1 VHQRLPSARERLL
14 DATDLL
20 FEEGVVGTPVDVLL
34 QHAGVSP
41 ATMYAH
47 FGSKD
52 GLVAE
57 ALRRRLQQWD
67 STWTACVA
75 AAGTP
80 EERLLAVF
88 DALRDFRRNRR
99 GARWCAF
106 LGTAAEL
113 GQADSHLREAIDADT
128 GLLRSRLR
136 ELAVPVAGD
145 GAAELAEQLLLVVT
159 GALAMALR
167 DPDPF
172 AHIERGRRIAR
183 ALVRHNSGRSR
194 RPEL

>member
-1 VHQRLPSARERLL
+1 MPSARERLL
-14 DATDLL
+14 DAADLL

-34 QHAGVSP
+34 RRAGVAP

-52 GLVAE
+52 GLVTE

-67 STWTACVA
+67 STWVACLATAS
-75 AAGTP
+75 TP
-80 EERLLAVF
+80 EGRLLAVF
-88 DALRDFRRNRR
+88 DALRDYRRNRR

-106 LGTAAEL
+106 LGAAAEL
-113 GQADSHLREAIDADT
+113 GQADDDLREAIEADT
-128 GLLRSRLR
+128 ELLRSRLR

-145 GAAELAEQLLLVVT
+145 GADELAEQLLLVVT

-167 DPDPF
+167 DPDPL
-172 AHIERGRRIAR
+172 AHIERGRRIAS
-183 ALVRHNSGRSR
+183 ALVPHTSTGRS
-194 RPEL
+194 

>member
-1 VHQRLPSARERLL
+1 MPSVRERLL

-34 QHAGVSP
+34 RRAGVSP

-67 STWTACVA
+67 STWIACIA
-75 AAGTP
+75 AATSP
-80 EERLLAVF
+80 EGRLLAVF
-88 DALRDFRRNRR
+88 DALRDYRRSRR
-99 GARWCAF
+99 GPRWCAF

-113 GQADSHLREAIDADT
+113 GQADDHLRQAIEADT
-128 GLLRSRLR
+128 ELLRGRLR

-145 GAAELAEQLLLVVT
+145 GADELAERLLLVIT

-167 DPDPF
+167 DPDPL
-172 AHIERGRRIAR
+172 AHIERARQIAS
-183 ALVRHNSGRSR
+183 ALFRD
-194 RPEL
+194 PQA

>member
-1 VHQRLPSARERLL
+1 MNQRIPNARERLL

-34 QHAGVSP
+34 KHAGVAP

-67 STWTACVA
+67 SIWA
-75 AAGTP
+75 ASIASAGTP

-88 DALRDFRRNRR
+88 DALGDYRRNRR

-113 GQADSHLREAIDADT
+113 GQADDDLRAAIEADT

-136 ELAVPVAGD
+136 ELAVPVAAE
-145 GAAELAEQLLLVVT
+145 GADELAEQLLLVVT

-172 AHIERGRRIAR
+172 VHLERGRWIAA
-183 ALVRHNSGRSR
+183 ALVG
-194 RPEL
+194 